1 MVSEEVV
8 SEEVVSKEVVSEEV
22 VLASA
27 SIAARRM
34 RFAETFALDAFAL
47 DASAAAASVAY
58 PFTPGTSCATVRAT
72 ACNAP
77 ARADA
82 STPRG
87 ASGAAKSEPPPI
99 EPPFVAT
106 ANADDAEDDATSAA
120 LATAA
125 ATSATTEAEVNGRV
139 ERGSAD
145 TNRREDSGI
154 PSNDTVP
161 LASPGVARHA
171 TTCLVRAAT
180 WFANDRDAFTS
191 GDVATATALGPADFT
206 RSPRTDTRER
216 ALARSA
222 WSLVSDLPSCERA
235 RGEKPAAASRRR
247 AEKASAS
254 VVSKPHASIDAG
266 TRTDGVDPSRATF
279 EASAAIEAT
288 R

>member
-1 MVSEEVV
+1 MPSPWMPSPRPRPSRTRLRPE
-8 SEEVVSKEVVSEEV
+8 
-22 VLASA
+22 L
-27 SIAARRM
+27 
-34 RFAETFALDAFAL
+34 
-47 DASAAAASVAY
+47 
-58 PFTPGTSCATVRAT
+58 
-72 ACNAP
+72 P
-77 ARADA
+77 ARPFAPPRV
-82 STPRG
+82 TPRRARTRPRRVG
-87 ASGAAKSEPPPI
+87 ASGAAKGAPPPI

-106 ANADDAEDDATSAA
+106 ANADDVEDDATSAA
-120 LATAA
+120 LATTAATAA

-145 TNRREDSGI
+145 TNRREDSRI
-154 PSNDTVP
+154 LSNDTVP
-161 LASPGVARHA
+161 LASPGVARHV

-180 WFANDRDAFTS
+180 WFANERDACIS

-254 VVSKPHASIDAG
+254 AVSKPHASIDAG

>member
-1 MVSEEVV
+1 MIISEEVLSEEVISEEVVSEEVV
-8 SEEVVSKEVVSEEV
+8 SEEVVS
-22 VLASA
+22 ASA
-27 SIAARRM
+27 SVAARRT
-34 RFAETFALDAFAL
+34 RFAFDAFAF

-106 ANADDAEDDATSAA
+106 ANVDDAEDDATSAA

-145 TNRREDSGI
+145 TNRRDDSRV

-161 LASPGVARHA
+161 LA
-171 TTCLVRAAT
+171 
-180 WFANDRDAFTS
+180 
-191 GDVATATALGPADFT
+191 
-206 RSPRTDTRER
+206 
-216 ALARSA
+216 
-222 WSLVSDLPSCERA
+222 
-235 RGEKPAAASRRR
+235 
-247 AEKASAS
+247 
-254 VVSKPHASIDAG
+254 
-266 TRTDGVDPSRATF
+266 
-279 EASAAIEAT
+279 
-288 R
+288 